1 MDITELILEDHH
13 QQRRMFALLE
23 DTAPS
28 DTRALGIVWQRLCTT
43 LEVHAAAEEELFYP
57 HLLKLGSGVGDET
70 VEAEV
75 IDVIKD
81 HNEIRDAIGESA
93 GHRPGTDAWWAAVRK
108 TNKANSDHMAEEER
122 EDLTDFRRNAP
133 LQLRHDIAV
142 AFATFEAEHVGGVVV
157 TDRDPKR
164 YVAEHR

>member
-23 DTAPS
+23 ETAPS
-28 DTRALGIVWQRLCTT
+28 DTRALGILWHRLCTT

-57 HLLKLGSGVGDET
+57 HLLKLGTGVGDET
-70 VEAEV
+70 VDAEV

-93 GHRPGTDAWWAAVRK
+93 GHQPGTDAWWAAVRK

-142 AFATFEAEHVGGVVV
+142 AFAAFEAEHVTGVAA

>member
-1 MDITELILEDHH
+1 MDITELILQDHH

-28 DTRALGIVWQRLCTT
+28 NTHALGIVWNRLCTA

-57 HLLKLGSGVGDET
+57 HLLKLGTGVGDES
-70 VEAEV
+70 VEDEV

-81 HNEIRDAIGESA
+81 HNEIRDAIGESV
-93 GHRPGTDAWWAAVRK
+93 GQPPGTDAWWAAVRK
-108 TNKANSDHMAEEER
+108 TNEANGDHMAEEER
-122 EDLTDFRRNAP
+122 EDLTDFRRNAS

-142 AFATFEAEHVGGVVV
+142 AFATFEAEHIRGVAV